1 MKPYLI
7 LRAAGFR
14 LDDIYQYTLA
24 NWGQEQADRYIEG
37 LFEHFGNIASGK
49 VLLRPVPAEFEVDG
63 MVSRYEKHFVY
74 SKALSTGQTGI
85 VTILHERMHQIER
98 FSEDFK

>member
-7 LRAAGFR
+7 LRAASVR

-24 NWGQEQADRYIEG
+24 NWGQKQTDQYIEG
-37 LFEHFGNIASGK
+37 LFEHFDDIASGK
-49 VLLRPVPAEFEVDG
+49 VFPRPVPAEFEVNG
-63 MVSRYEKHFVY
+63 LVSRYEKHFVY
-74 SKALSTGQTGI
+74 SKTLSTGQTGI

>member
-7 LRAAGFR
+7 LRVAGFR
-14 LDDIYQYTLA
+14 LDDIYQNTLA
-24 NWGQEQADRYIEG
+24 NWGQKQAERYIEG
-37 LFEHFGNIASGK
+37 LFEHFENIASGK

-74 SKALSTGQTGI
+74 SKTLSTGQTGI
-85 VTILHERMHQIER
+85 ATILHERMHQIER